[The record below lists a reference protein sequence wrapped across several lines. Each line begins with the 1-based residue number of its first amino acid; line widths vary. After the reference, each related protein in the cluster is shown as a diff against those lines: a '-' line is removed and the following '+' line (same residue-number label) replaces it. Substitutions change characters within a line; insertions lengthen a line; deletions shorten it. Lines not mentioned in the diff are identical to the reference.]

1 MAVADGAGILKHPD
15 RLFISGQWVP
25 ASSGRTIDVI
35 APATEEVFLTI
46 AEADESDIDR
56 AVDAARRAFDSGP
69 WPRMSHSERAVF
81 LNRIADAL
89 DARADDIAAIW
100 PNEMGIIHAMAQPFA
115 GTIGGV
121 YRYYAGLADSFAWEE
136 RFENPM
142 FGGDYALIVNEPVG
156 VVGAIVPWN
165 APVDT
170 MAYKL
175 APALIAGCTCIL
187 KMSPEAPGT
196 GYILAEIA
204 EAVGLPPGVLNVVTA
219 DRDASERLV
228 RHLGVDKVGFTGSSA
243 VGKRIAGICA
253 ECMARC
259 TLELGGKSAA
269 VILDD
274 YDIEQAAQSLVGSAC
289 AMTGQ
294 ICSSLTRIVV
304 GANRHDQL
312 VDALAAG
319 FAQVVV
325 GDPFDPATGM
335 GPLAMQRQRDRVE
348 DIVRQAERDGN
359 RIVTGGKRPAH
370 LNRGWFYEPTV
381 IANAENSDF
390 IAREEIFGPVLTVI
404 KARDEEQ
411 AIAIANDTRFGLNN
425 SVFTN
430 DTQRAYA
437 VARRLQS
444 GTVGHNCWRSDMSIG
459 FGGFKE
465 SGIGREGGVNGL
477 RAYLEPKTLIM
488 EICDQGDNG

>member
-1 MAVADGAGILKHPD
+1 MTGRKGDAILGNPD
-15 RLFISGQWVP
+15 RLYIDGRWVP
-25 ASSGRTIDVI
+25 ASSQRFIDVI
-35 APATEEVFLTI
+35 APATEEIFLSV

-69 WPRMSHSERAVF
+69 WPRMSHAERADY
-81 LNRIADAL
+81 LRRIGDAM
-89 DARADDIAAIW
+89 DRRVEDIATIW
-100 PNEMGIIHAMAQPFA
+100 PNEMGIIHAMAHPFA
-115 GTIGGV
+115 GTVGNI

-136 RFENPM
+136 RFDNPPM
-142 FGGDYALIVNEPVG
+142 GGDYALIVNEPVG

-165 APVDT
+165 APVNII
-170 MAYKL
+170 AFKL
-175 APALIAGCTCIL
+175 APALIAGCTAVL
-187 KMSPEAPGT
+187 KLSPEAPGT
-196 GYILAEIA
+196 GYLLAEIA
-204 EAVGLPPGVLNVVTA
+204 DEIGLPPGVINVVTA

-228 RHLGVDKVGFTGSSA
+228 RHPGIDKIGFTGSSG
-243 VGKRIAGICA
+243 VGKRIASICA
-253 ECMARC
+253 ERMARY

-274 YDIEQAAQSLVGSAC
+274 YDVEQAAQSLVGSAC

-304 GANRHDQL
+304 GADRHDQL

-319 FAQVVV
+319 FSQVVV

-335 GPLAMQRQRDRVE
+335 GPLAAQRQRDRVE
-348 DIVRQAERDGN
+348 EMVRQAERDGN

-370 LNRGWFYEPTV
+370 LNRGWFFEPTV
-381 IANAENSDF
+381 IVNADNNDF

-404 KARDEEQ
+404 KARDEED
-411 AIAIANDTRFGLNN
+411 AVAIANDTRFGLNN
-425 SVFTN
+425 SVFTK
-430 DTQRAYA
+430 DTEKAYRI
-437 VARRLQS
+437 ARRLHS
-444 GTVGHNCWRSDMSIG
+444 GTVGHNAWRSDMSIG

-488 EICDQGDNG
+488 ENQA

>member
-1 MAVADGAGILKHPD
+1 MTGRKGDAILGNPD
-15 RLFISGQWVP
+15 RLYIDGRWVP
-25 ASSGRTIDVI
+25 ASSQRFIDVI
-35 APATEEVFLTI
+35 APATEEIFLSV

-69 WPRMSHSERAVF
+69 WPRMSHAERADY
-81 LNRIADAL
+81 LRRIGDAM
-89 DARADDIAAIW
+89 DRRVEDIATIW
-100 PNEMGIIHAMAQPFA
+100 PNEMGIIHAIAHPFA
-115 GTIGGV
+115 GTVGNI

-136 RFENPM
+136 RFDNPPM
-142 FGGDYALIVNEPVG
+142 GGDYALIVNEPVG

-165 APVDT
+165 APVNII
-170 MAYKL
+170 AFKL
-175 APALIAGCTCIL
+175 APALIAGCTAVL
-187 KMSPEAPGT
+187 KLSPEAPGT
-196 GYILAEIA
+196 GYLLAEIA
-204 EAVGLPPGVLNVVTA
+204 DEIGLPPGVINVVTA

-228 RHLGVDKVGFTGSSA
+228 RHPGIDKIGFTGSSG
-243 VGKRIAGICA
+243 VGKRIASICA
-253 ECMARC
+253 ERMARY

-274 YDIEQAAQSLVGSAC
+274 YDVEQAAQSLVGSAC

-304 GANRHDQL
+304 GADRHDQL

-319 FAQVVV
+319 FSQVVV

-335 GPLAMQRQRDRVE
+335 GPLAAQRQRDRVE
-348 DIVRQAERDGN
+348 EMVRQAERDGN

-370 LNRGWFYEPTV
+370 LNRGWFFEPTV
-381 IANAENSDF
+381 IVNADNNDF

-404 KARDEEQ
+404 KARDEED
-411 AIAIANDTRFGLNN
+411 AVAIANDTRFGLNN
-425 SVFTN
+425 SVFTK
-430 DTQRAYA
+430 DTEKAYRI
-437 VARRLQS
+437 ARRLHS
-444 GTVGHNCWRSDMSIG
+444 GTVGHNAWRSDMSIG

-488 EICDQGDNG
+488 ENQA